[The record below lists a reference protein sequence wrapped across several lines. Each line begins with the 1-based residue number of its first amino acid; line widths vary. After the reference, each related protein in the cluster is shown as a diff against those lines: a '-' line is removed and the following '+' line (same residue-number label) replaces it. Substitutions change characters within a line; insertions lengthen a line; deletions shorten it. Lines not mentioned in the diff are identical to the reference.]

1 MKKARNKLQVWQD
14 RLSRARAEYQDTL
27 NKMIE
32 WNAYYDGTRISQ
44 NDPNGGRKATRKSSN
59 VRNIVYELT
68 ATSSRWRAK
77 ASRARPRTSIT
88 THGRAL
94 TDGHK
99 GGAVWHSFQYLRHPP
114 AASS

>member
-59 VRNIVYELT
+59 VRNIVYEL
-68 ATSSRWRAK
+68 SL
-77 ASRARPRTSIT
+77 I
-88 THGRAL
+88 HI
-94 TDGHK
+94 
-99 GGAVWHSFQYLRHPP
+99 
-114 AASS
+114 